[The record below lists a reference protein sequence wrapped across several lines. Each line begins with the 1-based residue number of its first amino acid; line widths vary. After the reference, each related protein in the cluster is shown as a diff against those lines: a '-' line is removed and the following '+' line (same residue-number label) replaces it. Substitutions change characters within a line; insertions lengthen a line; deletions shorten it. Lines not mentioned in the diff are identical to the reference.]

1 MTGSRFVFSAAFWL
15 AVTSAFAL
23 AACATDEPA
32 PDLSATPDTSV
43 LAPGEPSDM
52 VRQYVDD
59 RLAELGEGSTIY
71 GEGRASRV
79 RCADLSE
86 KYLGKGEWE
95 VTTAFDGSSVPR
107 LWHVHEDT
115 GEIEDM
121 VPSELHC

>member
-1 MTGSRFVFSAAFWL
+1 
-15 AVTSAFAL
+15 
-23 AACATDEPA
+23 
-32 PDLSATPDTSV
+32 
-43 LAPGEPSDM
+43 M

-71 GEGRASRV
+71 GEVRASRV

-86 KYLGKGEWE
+86 KYLGEGEWE

-107 LWHVHEDT
+107 LWRVHEDT